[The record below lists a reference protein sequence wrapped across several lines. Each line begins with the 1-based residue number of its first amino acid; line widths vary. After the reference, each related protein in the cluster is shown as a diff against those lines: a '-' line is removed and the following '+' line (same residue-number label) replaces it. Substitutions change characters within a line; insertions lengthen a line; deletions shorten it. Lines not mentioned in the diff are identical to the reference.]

1 MKPTLQFFVHGLPK
15 GQPRARA
22 CRRGKFSGV
31 YDPGTADAWK
41 WAVRAAAK
49 DAWEGTPFVG
59 PIRLDVTFYFPRP
72 KSHFRANGDL
82 KEKAPE
88 WHTSKPDRDNL
99 EKALMDAL
107 TTLGVWADDCQ
118 VCTGSVRKL
127 YRTEGGAWVTVAEV
141 EQA

>member
-1 MKPTLQFFVHGLPK
+1 MKPPLQFFAHGLPK

-22 CRRGKFSGV
+22 CRRGNHAAV

-49 DAWEGTPFVG
+49 DKWDGVPFVG
-59 PIRLDVTFYFPRP
+59 PIRLEVTFYMPRP
-72 KSHFRANGDL
+72 KAHFRANGDL
-82 KEKAPE
+82 KPNAPE
-88 WHTSKPDRDNL
+88 WHIGKPDRDNL

-118 VCTGSVRKL
+118 VCTGTVRKQ
-127 YRTEGGAWVTVAEV
+127 YATKGGAWVTVAEV
-141 EQA
+141 EQ

>member
-1 MKPTLQFFVHGLPK
+1 MREPLQFFAHGTPK

-22 CRRGKFSGV
+22 CRRGNHAAV

-49 DAWEGTPFVG
+49 DKWDGVPFVG
-59 PIRLDVTFYFPRP
+59 PIRLEVTFYMPRP
-72 KSHFRANGDL
+72 KSHFRSNGDL
-82 KEKAPE
+82 KPKAPE
-88 WHTSKPDRDNL
+88 WHIGKPDRDNL

-118 VCTGSVRKL
+118 VCTGVVRKK
-127 YRTEGGAWVTVAEV
+127 YATKGGAWVTVAEV
-141 EQA
+141 EQ